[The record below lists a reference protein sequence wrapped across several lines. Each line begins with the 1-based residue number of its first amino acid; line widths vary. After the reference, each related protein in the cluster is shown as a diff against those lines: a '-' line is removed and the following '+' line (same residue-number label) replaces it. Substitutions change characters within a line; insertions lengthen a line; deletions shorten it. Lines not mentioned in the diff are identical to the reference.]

1 MVKKITK
8 KKAAK
13 AAPKAI
19 PVRSTSK
26 LVRFAAVLIPT
37 GVLVFAL
44 AFAMSMVWTNPLV
57 AKASVIDDIQDAIE
71 QALYTACHNH
81 LDDNGSHGI
90 DMKDSACSGVA
101 NTAPEALNQYATTTQ
116 GVATSTTLTG
126 TDTDGAS
133 GDLLY
138 FSISTFPTN
147 GTLMCAGAPCTQY
160 EEFGST
166 LIGGV
171 SPEVTYT
178 PNANFVGSDKYDF
191 TVSDGKLENDATI
204 FITVTGS
211 AVEPLVC
218 ESPKVLNQAGTECVD
233 PTPVDPVCEAPQ
245 ILENHQCTTP
255 APASN
260 GGGDN
265 SGGGNGGGNSG
276 GGGGGGVIASGPLSI
291 GYVNTNPQGNGGV
304 VLGTSTVAGDDESLP
319 AGCTA
324 YLGSY
329 LKWGGNNNVDEV
341 KKLQSFLNEHTGA
354 GLPVTGVF
362 GTKTLEA
369 VKKFQLV
376 QWEKVL
382 KPWVAFGLPSD
393 HTPTGYVYKT
403 TKHTINLMSC
413 ATLNEPAPQLP

>member
-1 MVKKITK
+1 MVKKVTK
-8 KKAAK
+8 KKVAK
-13 AAPKAI
+13 AAPKAV

-26 LVRFAAVLIPT
+26 LVRFAAVLLPT

-44 AFAMSMVWTNPLV
+44 AFAMSMVWTKPLV
-57 AKASVIDDIQDAIE
+57 ASAFSLDDIVDHL
-71 QALYTACHNH
+71 LYTTCHNH
-81 LDDNGSHGI
+81 LDDNGGHGI
-90 DMKDSACSGVA
+90 DMKDPACSGVENA
-101 NTAPEALNQYATTTQ
+101 TPEALNQYATTTQ

-147 GTLMCAGAPCTQY
+147 GTLMCAGNPCTQY

-191 TVSDGKLENDATI
+191 TVSDGKLENDATV
-204 FITVTGS
+204 FITVTGNT
-211 AVEPLVC
+211 VEPLVC
-218 ESPKVLNQAGTECVD
+218 ESPKVLNQTGTECVD

-245 ILENHQCTTP
+245 ILGNHQCVTP

-260 GGGDN
+260 GGGSSN
-265 SGGGNGGGNSG
+265 SNGSGNGS
-276 GGGGGGVIASGPLSI
+276 GGGGGGVIASGPFSI
-291 GYVNTNPQGNGGV
+291 GYVNTNPQGNGGI
-304 VLGTSTVAGDDESLP
+304 VLGTSTVAGDDDSLP
-319 AGCTA
+319 VGCSA

-329 LKWGGNNNVDEV
+329 LKFGGKNNAEEV

-362 GTKTLEA
+362 GSKTFEA

-382 KPWVAFGLPSD
+382 KPWVAFGLPTD

-403 TKHTINLMSC
+403 TKHTINLMIC
-413 ATLNEPAPQLP
+413 ASLSEPAPQLP